1 MARQQLMLLL
11 KAGYSP
17 LRFYV
22 HDISKYFYLGE
33 LLALVDLSLV
43 NFMPC
48 PGACGSSEMLSTMLM
63 CLKIFI
69 STNMGLR
76 TDCQD
81 GSTVQPVGWKHPE
94 SGNRK
99 APEAVL

>member
-1 MARQQLMLLL
+1 MLLL

-43 NFMPC
+43 SFDALSRCLWKLRN
-48 PGACGSSEMLSTMLM
+48 ALNHAHVSENLY
-63 CLKIFI
+63 
-69 STNMGLR
+69 
-76 TDCQD
+76 QY
-81 GSTVQPVGWKHPE
+81 
-94 SGNRK
+94 
-99 APEAVL
+99 

>member
-1 MARQQLMLLL
+1 MYRQFVCAEEHRELARQQLMLLL

-43 NFMPC
+43 SLMPC
-48 PGACGSSEMLSTMLM
+48 PSACGSSVMSSSMLM
-63 CLKIFI
+63 CLSIFI
-69 STNMGLR
+69 STVGLLCR
-76 TDCQD
+76 LSRWECNTAC
-81 GSTVQPVGWKHPE
+81 GV
-94 SGNRK
+94 
-99 APEAVL
+99 EAS